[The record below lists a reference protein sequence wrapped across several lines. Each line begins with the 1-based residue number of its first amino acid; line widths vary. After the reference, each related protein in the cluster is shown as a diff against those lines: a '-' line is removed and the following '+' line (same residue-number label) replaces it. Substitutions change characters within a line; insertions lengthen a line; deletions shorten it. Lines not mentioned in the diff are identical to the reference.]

1 MDDRRFCRNAVSN
14 QEKSFWLT
22 LGMIPGMTRATRT
35 SMFAIVLVGAFLSV
49 HATAFA
55 GDAHWIWS
63 PKDTTSVSGKS
74 QGVCYFRKKFT
85 LLRPEKAELE
95 VAAGDEY
102 AIYLNGRLAAQ
113 GRSNA
118 ATEKFDVK
126 DFMEPGVNLV
136 AVKVQHND
144 GKQVGLAVRLR
155 VKEVGEPRWRILK
168 SDESWKT
175 RINSIEGWKVATYN
189 DLGWLRAQ
197 TRGPAFVVSKKVASS
212 QGLPQAQ
219 KAQSIPTATS
229 SSKQTERT
237 VSAAVPASRQEWSD
251 IGLMESPAKSDV
263 KDVAM
268 ASQQTEQAAPNPT
281 SPVPNNNDFSPIY
294 SPAADSVPT
303 NEAAT
308 QFAAQSPQSDVVQ
321 AEPSATDDSAFVGNF
336 DQVESSAADQNQ
348 FLADAFDIGPTDQ
361 AAVQQ
366 TQQQTDQQ
374 AFQPAEQPASRFEID
389 SEFTVEAVLSD
400 EETGSLIAM
409 EFDEFGKL
417 LLSREEGPLL
427 IADPT
432 KPLEDP
438 QRIRV
443 YCEEVSTCQGILPL
457 NGFVY
462 VTADGPKGLGLYKLA
477 DRNRDGLLEI
487 QSMLLGFTGES
498 GEHGPHGVQLGPD
511 GMIYVIVGSGSQ
523 VKQITDATGPYQDSY
538 EGDLIPRYEDPGGHA
553 VGVKAPG
560 GTIVRVSVDGKKVEM
575 VAGGIR
581 NAYDFAFD
589 HNGEL
594 FFHDSDMESDIG
606 TTWYRQTKV
615 FHVPDG
621 AEFGWR
627 SGSAKFAD
635 YFIDQTPSIC
645 DTGRGSPTGA
655 VLYQHLQFPLRY
667 QDTIF
672 LADWSEGRIL
682 ALRQQKNESGYIAE
696 TETFLKGRPLN
707 VCDLAIG
714 EDGAMYF
721 CTGGR
726 GTAGGVYRISWNG
739 EIPEQMLKFD
749 TDLAKAVRH
758 PQPNSAWARQNISRL
773 KIQMGKEWGPSIM
786 GAATEARNSEKLR
799 LRAMQLMTLYGPV
812 PTEEFLIDLSQD
824 ENPAIRTQ
832 VARMCGLKTTADAEH
847 LLRQLSNDLDPQVRR
862 SAFESY
868 IRLGIDPPLKTILRM
883 LSSLDRVEAMTAR
896 RLIERIP
903 VREWEEEVFTT
914 GDKRLFIQGSLAMM
928 TAYPDLARSYR
939 VLAKSSKFMEGFIN
953 DQDFVDMLRTM
964 QLALVQGQVN
974 PAKVPGLAERIS
986 NEFPSGNSRIN
997 RELVRAM
1004 AYLRVGDLDGRMRTY
1019 LTDPDV
1025 STEDKVHLCL
1035 YMQTVRDRLAPGVRL
1050 AIIDS
1055 LEEASVEP
1063 DFGGS
1068 YKIHLRTAVKQ
1079 LSGSIGH
1086 GDLNNVFENGE
1097 RWPTAVVAAF
1107 YKLPH
1112 QPDAET
1118 LQLIMEMDQ
1127 RMKGSGQDPAIA
1139 QVRLGVI
1146 AVLAQ
1151 SGDKE
1156 SMSYLRKIWQEEES
1170 RRTDISIGLAQ
1181 QPDGANWAYL
1191 VSSIPVLDDLTGIE
1205 VLDKLTTVSRR
1216 PQEAQHYHDVI
1227 SLGYRLRAEGSAPV
1241 IRLLEHWSGEKT
1253 QIKTNQWL
1261 TRLNSWRTWYEEEF
1275 PDGEP
1280 ISLATSENPIGR
1292 YSVNGLLASI
1302 QTSEGGDPVRGHEI
1316 FNKAQCASCHRVGVH
1331 GESVGPD
1338 LTNLAQRFSLR
1349 EAVESTVDP
1358 SKVVPARYASKTI
1371 VTVDGDQITGM
1382 AVEQANGSYSILQ
1395 SDGRQIRVNANEI
1408 SQIRESR
1415 VSAMPHGLL
1424 DNFSEV
1430 EINDLF
1436 AFMMQQPAASV
1447 ADSRTNTSDAR
1458 LGSGD
1463 LLIR

>member
-1 MDDRRFCRNAVSN
+1 MDDRRFCRNDVSN
-14 QEKSFWLT
+14 SKKSFWA
-22 LGMIPGMTRATRT
+22 PGMARATRT
-35 SMFAIVLVGAFLSV
+35 SMFAIVLVGAFL
-49 HATAFA
+49 TACASAVA

-63 PKDTTSVSGKS
+63 PKDTTAVGVKS
-74 QGVCYFRKKFT
+74 QGVCFFRKKFT
-85 LLRPEKAELE
+85 LQRTEKAELE

-118 ATEKFDVK
+118 ATEKFDVN

-136 AVKVQHND
+136 AVKVKHND
-144 GKQVGLAVRLR
+144 GEQVGLAVRLR

-175 RINSIEGWKVATYN
+175 RIDSIKGWKIATYN

-197 TRGPAFVVSKKVASS
+197 TRGPAFVASKKIASS
-212 QGLPQAQ
+212 QPVAEVQN
-219 KAQSIPTATS
+219 IPTATS
-229 SSKQTERT
+229 NSNQTDRT
-237 VSAAVPASRQEWSD
+237 VSAAVPVFRQEWND
-251 IGLMESPAKSDV
+251 VGLIGLPAKSEM
-263 KDVAM
+263 KDTPAAV
-268 ASQQTEQAAPNPT
+268 SNQVTEQAPSNPA
-281 SPVPNNNDFSPIY
+281 SPVQNENEFSPIY
-294 SPAADSVPT
+294 NPAADSVPT
-303 NEAAT
+303 SEAAT
-308 QFAAQSPQSDVVQ
+308 EFVAQLPQNDFGQTESL
-321 AEPSATDDSAFVGNF
+321 ATDENDFVANGF
-336 DQVESSAADQNQ
+336 GFEAAEQ
-348 FLADAFDIGPTDQ
+348 
-361 AAVQQ
+361 
-366 TQQQTDQQ
+366 
-374 AFQPAEQPASRFEID
+374 QPAEQQIAEQQIAQSVDPPAPQSADQPDSRFEID

-409 EFDEFGKL
+409 EFNEFGKL
-417 LLSREEGPLL
+417 LLSREAGPLL

-432 KPLEDP
+432 KQLDDP
-438 QRIRV
+438 QRVRV
-443 YCEEVSTCQGILPL
+443 YCDEVNTCQGILPL
-457 NGFVY
+457 NGNVY

-498 GEHGPHGVQLGPD
+498 GEHGPHSVQLGPD
-511 GMIYVIVGSGSQ
+511 GMIYVIVGNGSK
-523 VKQITDATGPYQDSY
+523 VRQITDATGPYQDSY

-560 GTIVRVSVDGKKVEM
+560 GTIVRVSVDGKKVEV

-606 TTWYRQTKV
+606 TTWYRPTKV

-635 YFIDQTPSIC
+635 YFIDQTPAVC

-682 ALRQQKNESGYIAE
+682 ALRQQKSESGFVAS

-726 GTAGGVYRISWNG
+726 GTAGGVYRISWTG
-739 EIPEQMLKFD
+739 EVPSQMLEFES
-749 TDLAKAVRH
+749 DLAKAVRH
-758 PQPNSAWARQNISRL
+758 PQPTSAWARQNISRL
-773 KIQMGKEWGPSIM
+773 KIQMGKEWGPAIM
-786 GAATEARNSEKLR
+786 GVATEARNSEKLR
-799 LRAMQLMTLYGPV
+799 LRAMQLMVLYGPV
-812 PTEEFLIDLSQD
+812 PTEEFLVDLSQD

-832 VARMCGLKTTADAEH
+832 VARMCGLKNTADAEH
-847 LLRQLSNDLDPQVRR
+847 LLKQLSNDLDSQVRR
-862 SAFESY
+862 LAFESY
-868 IRLGIDPPLKTILRM
+868 IRLGVDPPLETVLRM
-883 LSSLDRVEAMTAR
+883 LTSLDRVEAMTAR

-903 VREWEEEVFTT
+903 VRQWEEEIFTT
-914 GDKRLFIQGSLAMM
+914 GDKRLFIQGALAMM
-928 TAYPDLARSYR
+928 TAHPDLARSYR

-953 DQDFVDMLRTM
+953 DQDFIDMLRTM
-964 QLALVQGQVN
+964 QLALVQGKVN
-974 PAKVPGLAERIS
+974 PAKVPGLVERIG
-986 NEFPSGNSRIN
+986 NEFPSGNSIIN
-997 RELVRAM
+997 RELVRTM
-1004 AYLRVGDLDGRMRTY
+1004 AYLRVGDLDGRIKEY
-1019 LTDPDV
+1019 LADADV
-1025 STEDKVHLCL
+1025 STEDKVHLGL
-1035 YMQTVRDRLAPGVRL
+1035 HMQTVRDRLAPDVRL

-1055 LEEASVEP
+1055 LEEAASEP
-1063 DFGGS
+1063 EVGGS
-1068 YKIHLRTAVKQ
+1068 YKIYLRTAVKQ
-1079 LSGSIGH
+1079 LSGTIGY
-1086 GDLNNVFENGE
+1086 GDLKNVFKNGE

-1107 YKLPH
+1107 YKLPE
-1112 QPDAET
+1112 QPDQET
-1118 LQLIMEMDQ
+1118 IELIMEMDQ
-1127 RMKGSGQDPAIA
+1127 RMKNSSEQDPGIA

-1156 SMSYLRKIWQEEES
+1156 SMNYLRKIWQEEES

-1205 VLDKLTTVSRR
+1205 VLDRLATVSRR

-1227 SLGYRLRAEGSAPV
+1227 SLGYRLRAEGSEPV

-1253 QIKTNQWL
+1253 EVKSNQWL
-1261 TRLNSWRTWYEEEF
+1261 TRLNSWRTWYEGEF
-1275 PDGEP
+1275 PNAQE
-1280 ISLATSENPIGR
+1280 ISLATNESPIGR
-1292 YSVNGLLASI
+1292 YSVNGLLATI
-1302 QTSEGGDPVRGHEI
+1302 QTSDGGNATRGHEI
-1316 FNKAQCASCHRVGVH
+1316 FTKAQCASCHRIGVH

-1349 EAVESTVDP
+1349 EAVESTIDP
-1358 SKVVPARYASKTI
+1358 SRVVPSRYASKTI
-1371 VTVDGDQITGM
+1371 LTTDGNQVTGM
-1382 AVEQANGSYSILQ
+1382 AVRQADGSYFVLQ
-1395 SDGRQIRVNANEI
+1395 SDGRRVRVKANEV
-1408 SQIRESR
+1408 SQVRDSK

-1436 AFMMQQPAASV
+1436 TFMMQQPEATV
-1447 ADSRTNTSDAR
+1447 ADS
-1458 LGSGD
+1458 GD
-1463 LLIR
+1463 QLEAGQLQMR